1 MNKTILLKGMLL
13 CLLVLSC
20 NRSVAK
26 SSGAEEIPVYHTWQ
40 SLREMDYG
48 EPVPPPLGEIP
59 QPGAFPWIGIASHH
73 LLAHEYLDSWFS
85 LLAEMRKPK
94 CFYILSPAHYGVSL
108 EPYSLTIG
116 SWESSFGKVESDRAK
131 VYRLAEL
138 LEVGLDPRAFEV
150 EHGVSTLMPYIKKYF
165 PDAKVV
171 AVAHEGDPPV
181 NTLLSRRLADALE
194 SEFDE
199 KGKQENFLL
208 ISTDFSHHANIKETA
223 RRDNSSRQYLE
234 NPNDISWNM
243 AVCDNRPAVYVLN
256 RLGKNNLE
264 SYILYHTSSRE
275 ISNQG
280 EDDITSYFFVFFADK
295 IAADSLE

>member
-1 MNKTILLKGMLL
+1 MFSRQNRILQIIL

-20 NRSVAK
+20 NK
-26 SSGAEEIPVYHTWQ
+26 SIPESSEAEKVPVYHTWH
-40 SLREMDYG
+40 SLYEIEYG
-48 EPVPPPLGEIP
+48 APVHPPPLEIP
-59 QPGAFPWIGIASHH
+59 PEGFFPWAGTASHH
-73 LLAHEYLDSWFS
+73 LLAHEYLDAWFS
-85 LLAEMRKPK
+85 RLAEMRKPR
-94 CFYILSPAHYGVSL
+94 CFYILSPSHYGISL

-116 SWESSFGKVESDRAK
+116 SWESGFGKVESDRAK

-138 LEVGLDPRAFEV
+138 LDAVLDPQAFEV

-171 AVAHEGDPPV
+171 AVAHEGEAPV

-208 ISTDFSHHANIKETA
+208 ISTDFSHRHNIEETA
-223 RRDNSSRQYLE
+223 RRDNYSWQFLK
-234 NPNDISWNM
+234 NLNGISWSM
-243 AVCDNRPAVYVLN
+243 AVCDNRPGLYVLD

-264 SYILYHTSSRE
+264 SYILYHTNSWE
-275 ISNQG
+275 ISNQW
-280 EDDITSYFFVFFADK
+280 EDDITSYFFVYFADR
-295 IAADSLE
+295 

>member
-1 MNKTILLKGMLL
+1 MII
-13 CLLVLSC
+13 CLIVLSC
-20 NRSVAK
+20 NRSVSK
-26 SSGAEEIPVYHTWQ
+26 FSGAEETPVYHTWQ
-40 SLREMDYG
+40 SLREIDYG
-48 EPVPPPLGEIP
+48 EPIPSPLGEIP
-59 QPGAFPWIGIASHH
+59 PQGFFPWAGIASHH

-85 LLAEMRKPK
+85 RLAEMRKPR

-116 SWESSFGKVESDRAK
+116 SWESGFGKVESDRAK
-131 VYRLAEL
+131 VYALVEL

-171 AVAHEGDPPV
+171 AIAHEGEAPV
-181 NTLLSRRLADALE
+181 NVPASRRLADALE
-194 SEFDE
+194 NEFDE

-208 ISTDFSHHANIKETA
+208 ISTDFSHHGNIEETA

-243 AVCDNRPAVYVLN
+243 AVCDNRPAVYVFD

-264 SYILYHTSSRE
+264 SYILYHTNSWE

-295 IAADSLE
+295 Q